1 METELKVILARRDDM
16 NQKILAERVGL
27 TTAAINKIVNGN
39 DPKLSTALKI
49 AKELDMN
56 VHDIWKL

>member
-1 METELKVILARRDDM
+1 METELKVILARRDDI
-16 NQKILAERVGL
+16 NQKILASRVGL

-49 AKELDMN
+49 AKELDMR
-56 VHDIWKL
+56 VEDI